1 MILKSYSGT
10 TLRLSGD
17 ILASCGIDKNVSEND
32 KDNILKRQNS
42 ILSKNDSFDIKVS
55 QKYILSANTIELKT
69 CYIYHFISKYLLL
82 YGLVQRRDG
91 TSEW

>member
-17 ILASCGIDKNVSEND
+17 ILASCGTDKNLSEND

-55 QKYILSANTIELKT
+55 QKYILSANTIELKMLHLPF
-69 CYIYHFISKYLLL
+69 YH
-82 YGLVQRRDG
+82 
-91 TSEW
+91 